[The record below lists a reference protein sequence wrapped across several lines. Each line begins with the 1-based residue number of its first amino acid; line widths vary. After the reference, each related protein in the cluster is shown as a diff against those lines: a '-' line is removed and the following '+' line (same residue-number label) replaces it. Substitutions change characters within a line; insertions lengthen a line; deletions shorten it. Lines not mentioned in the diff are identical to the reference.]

1 MYFNVICANMGGNGS
16 LTKGEEAADASKVSD
31 QSAERK
37 KSLVDW
43 MNLIKPANGEKDHW
57 VPDEA
62 VSKCTSCGSDFGAFN
77 RRHHCRNCGDIF
89 CDKCTK
95 GRIALTAEE
104 NAQQVRVC
112 DRCMVEVSQRLRNAK
127 EAVSKPAG
135 LQSHEDLARRLQEEL
150 NKNRSNSDESWKPT
164 REVACPICTVHLQVQ
179 VPASGSQTI
188 ECGVCQHPFL
198 VDAG

>member
-1 MYFNVICANMGGNGS
+1 MGGNGS
-16 LTKGEEAADASKVSD
+16 LTRGEEAADASKVSD

-77 RRHHCRNCGDIF
+77 RRHHCRNCSDIF

-104 NAQQVRVC
+104 NAQQV
-112 DRCMVEVSQRLRNAK
+112 
-127 EAVSKPAG
+127 
-135 LQSHEDLARRLQEEL
+135 
-150 NKNRSNSDESWKPT
+150 
-164 REVACPICTVHLQVQ
+164 
-179 VPASGSQTI
+179 
-188 ECGVCQHPFL
+188 
-198 VDAG
+198 